1 MLRRAHEE
9 DGMGIIELMA
19 AMAVLTVALL
29 ALMASFDTVAVSLH
43 SSQRNTTAST
53 LANTQMELYRALPY
67 ASIGLDTDALSTAQG
82 DSVYSADETAL
93 NATLDHTTDAV
104 DSTIDGCSTS
114 SGSAPQCLPIQTLTG
129 SDGHRYQ
136 LETFI
141 RDVQNNTAIRWTER
155 VVTVIV
161 RDAGAPGT
169 PELLRL
175 TSAFDRT

>member
-19 AMAVLTVALL
+19 AMAVLTIALL

-53 LANTQMELYRALPY
+53 LANTQMELYRSLPY
-67 ASIGLDTDALSTAQG
+67 ASIGLDTAALTTADG

-93 NATLDHTTDAV
+93 NATLSDPADAT
-104 DSTIDGCSTS
+104 DSTIDSCGT
-114 SGSAPQCLPIQTLTG
+114 APQCLPIQTLTG

-136 LETFI
+136 LETFV
-141 RDVQNNTAIRWTER
+141 RDIQNNTAIRWTER